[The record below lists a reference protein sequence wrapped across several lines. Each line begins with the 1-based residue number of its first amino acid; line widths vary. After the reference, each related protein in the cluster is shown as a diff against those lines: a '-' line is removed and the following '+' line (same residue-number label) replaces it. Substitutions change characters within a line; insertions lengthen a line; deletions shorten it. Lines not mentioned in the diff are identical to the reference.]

1 MKKLSKKNEKNENNE
16 FINADD
22 LQTNSLIHYGA
33 TSDANDDMQEIE
45 DYIKGGAREVIATI
59 TNPDGMDKE
68 SSESDGEGMDKNASG
83 SSFDAEAFLK
93 NAKGAALDGMQKTAS
108 VSASN
113 IIGGYGFSGGY
124 AQRPYASPM
133 LTLSDMKIP
142 KTTSEFF
149 KWCKYYYTFDPLI
162 SGAINACATF
172 PVTDIYL
179 EDSVLNRESQAK
191 EGEGKESDEL
201 KVYKRVL
208 LKNIN
213 LVDLCINIG
222 IDYYLYGN
230 CFIFGEFKTGPDGK
244 PEWNNVIRLDPNRVV
259 IDFNP
264 VTQEKRYRWQVPES
278 VQKIC
283 REKKPKDAYDKIPDI
298 IKRAVSEKK
307 TILLN
312 SKRIYHFA
320 RPTDSGGDN
329 SVWGVPSIAHV
340 VKLITYRNILRQA
353 QEAIAREHIVP
364 MRIYYIQNNNS
375 YNPNTD
381 WNNVADNL
389 AGLIARSVRD
399 PNYKVVS
406 PAPVGLL
413 NVGGEGKQLL
423 LTPEI
428 DQIQGEILAGMNVP
442 REFIFGGISYSGTS
456 VSLRILENQ
465 FITYRLKLLDFINDF
480 LIRGMAEE
488 RGDWTSEL
496 DDDSLISAKMVEM
509 KMVDDVQQKQLIVDL
524 NSRGKVTDDYMW
536 KALGLDPDKIKA
548 GIEQEAIE
556 QIEKNERIQKAQIE
570 SQMRLQQFQQEM
582 SQKYGLNDQQNQAEP
597 EPSFPEQNQGSPYQ
611 AEGQEV
617 PNGPQSQPQQNV
629 QMLPEQNDQ
638 SAPVEEQAPPVEQA
652 LPVEGQAPQE
662 ISVESP
668 TGTASDKIYATV
680 RELLKLPETQREAI
694 INVYPVVTQ
703 KKIREVISV
712 LEQDDHGV
720 DMRPMPEQKPPRRE
734 GY

>member
-1 MKKLSKKNEKNENNE
+1 MAKKKENNE
-16 FINADD
+16 FINNGSNGFIDADD
-22 LQTNSLIHYGA
+22 LQTNSLMHYSA
-33 TSDANDDMQEIE
+33 TEDSNEDM
-45 DYIKGGAREVIATI
+45 EVIEKYIEERAKEVVATI
-59 TNPDGMDKE
+59 TSPEGVESEVVEEMEKSASEDSVSGFDK
-68 SSESDGEGMDKNASG
+68 D
-83 SSFDAEAFLK
+83 AFLK
-93 NAKGAALDGMQKTAS
+93 NAKEGMLKTAATS
-108 VSASN
+108 YNANTV
-113 IIGGYGFSGGY
+113 GGYGFTGGY

-142 KTTSEFF
+142 KTTTEFF

-179 EDSVLNRESQAK
+179 EDSVLSREEKA
-191 EGEGKESDEL
+191 EGKYDKTDSGESRDL
-201 KVYKRVL
+201 KTYKRVL

-244 PEWNNVIRLDPNRVV
+244 PEWNNVIRLDPNKVV

-264 VTQEKRYRWQVPES
+264 VTQQKRYRWQVPES

-283 REKKPKDAYDKIPDI
+283 REKKPKEAYDKIPAI
-298 IKRAVSEKK
+298 IKQAVSEKK

-312 SKRIYHFA
+312 PKRIYHFA

-329 SVWGVPSIAHV
+329 SVWGVPIIAHV
-340 VKLITYRNILRQA
+340 LKLITYRNILRQA

-364 MRIYYIQNNNS
+364 MRIYYIQNTNS
-375 YNPNTD
+375 YNPSTD

-496 DDDSLISAKMVEM
+496 DDDALISAKMVEM

-524 NSRGKVTDDYMW
+524 NTRGKVTDDYMW

-570 SQMRLQQFQQEM
+570 SQMRLQKYQQEL
-582 SQKYGLNDQQNQAEP
+582 SQKYMINNPTQEPNGVP
-597 EPSFPEQNQGSPYQ
+597 EPPQEPHNQQLNENQPMTPPGPELPVQENQIVP
-611 AEGQEV
+611 AEEQ
-617 PNGPQSQPQQNV
+617 QPEEINV
-629 QMLPEQNDQ
+629 EAPTGTVSDRVYATARELLRLPEQ
-638 SAPVEEQAPPVEQA
+638 
-652 LPVEGQAPQE
+652 
-662 ISVESP
+662 
-668 TGTASDKIYATV
+668 
-680 RELLKLPETQREAI
+680 QREGM
-694 INVYPVVTQ
+694 INSYPVVTQ

-712 LEQDDHGV
+712 LEQDNHGV
-720 DMRPMPEQKPPRRE
+720 DMRPMPEQKPPRRA
-734 GY
+734 GM